1 MEGMGVAREGRKGRW
16 KGLKGIE
23 EMGGWEGR
31 VKDAEMK
38 RKEKQKEEK
47 NRRERQKDA

>member
-23 EMGGWEGR
+23 EMGGEASEDRKGR
-31 VKDAEMK
+31 VKDAKKERK
-38 RKEKQKEEK
+38 RETKRRKE
-47 NRRERQKDA
+47 